1 MKTPPVH
8 LVHGDD
14 PVMRGDAV
22 RALVAELLG
31 ADDASLALEDFTL
44 AARGGGEG
52 EGAEETDS
60 GSVLAA
66 ALLAAATP
74 PFGTDR
80 RVIVI
85 REVGAL
91 VNADMAVL
99 ARYLDD
105 PMPSTALVL
114 VAGGGRLSP
123 ALSKAVK
130 AAGGVE
136 VKTSEPTPDALA
148 RAAKAAG
155 VSLSPA
161 AQRLAAERFGEDTG
175 RVAGLVDLL
184 ASTYGEVT
192 IDVDALEPFLG
203 TAGSVPAYK
212 LTAALDDGDL
222 TGALEVLTRLRDS
235 GFHPLQVMVMLHRHY
250 QRLLRLDDPSVTD
263 EASAVAA
270 LGGKVKPY
278 PAKLALRQARTLGT
292 GGIRS
297 AYDAL
302 ARADVDLRG
311 GSGAPE
317 DAVLEI
323 LIARLA
329 TLSRRAGAGAARS
342 RR

>member
-1 MKTPPVH
+1 MSPAPVH

-14 PVMRGDAV
+14 PILRADAV
-22 RALVAELLG
+22 RALIAELLG
-31 ADDASLALEDFTL
+31 ADDPSLALEEFTL
-44 AARGGGEG
+44 AAKGGGEG
-52 EGAEETDS
+52 EATEETDT
-60 GSVLAA
+60 GSMVAA
-66 ALLAAATP
+66 ALLSAATP

-91 VNADMAVL
+91 VSADVAAL
-99 ARYLDD
+99 ARYLED
-105 PMPSTALVL
+105 PMPTTVLVL

-123 ALSKAVK
+123 ALTKAVK

-136 VKTSEPTPDALA
+136 AKTTEATPDALA

-161 AQRLAAERFGEDTG
+161 AQRLAAERFGEDAG

-184 ASTYGEVT
+184 ASTYGETTV
-192 IDVDALEPFLG
+192 DVDALEPFLG
-203 TAGSVPAYK
+203 AAGSVPAYK
-212 LTAALDDGDL
+212 LTGALDDGDL
-222 TGALEVLTRLRDS
+222 AGALEVLARLRDS

-250 QRLLRLDDPSVTD
+250 QRLLRLDDPSVND
-263 EASAVAA
+263 EAGAVAA

-278 PAKLALRQARTLGT
+278 PAKLALRQARALGT
-292 GGIRS
+292 DGIRS

-302 ARADVDLRG
+302 ARADIDLRG

-329 TLSRRAGAGAARS
+329 MLSRRAGAARG

>member
-1 MKTPPVH
+1 MTPPVH

-14 PVMRGDAV
+14 PILRTDAV
-22 RALVAELLG
+22 RVLITELLG
-31 ADDASLALEDFTL
+31 ADDPSLALEEFTL
-44 AARGGGEG
+44 AAKGGGEG
-52 EGAEETDS
+52 EPSEETDA
-60 GSVLAA
+60 GSVLAT
-66 ALLAAATP
+66 ALLSAATP

-91 VNADMAVL
+91 VTADVAAL
-99 ARYLDD
+99 ARYLED
-105 PMPSTALVL
+105 PMPTTALVL

-123 ALSKAVK
+123 ALTKAVK

-136 VKTSEPTPDALA
+136 AKTTEATPDALA
-148 RAAKAAG
+148 RAAKASG

-161 AQRLAAERFGEDTG
+161 AQRLAAERFGEDAG

-184 ASTYGEVT
+184 ASTYGEATV
-192 IDVDALEPFLG
+192 DVDALEPFLG
-203 TAGSVPAYK
+203 TAGAVPPYK
-212 LTAALDDGDL
+212 LTGAIDDGDL
-222 TGALEVLTRLRDS
+222 AGALEVLARLRDS

-250 QRLLRLDDPSVTD
+250 QRLLRLDDPAVND
-263 EASAVAA
+263 ETSAVAA

-278 PAKLALRQARTLGT
+278 PAKLALRQARALGT
-292 GGIRS
+292 DGIRS

-302 ARADVDLRG
+302 ARADIDLRG

-329 TLSRRAGAGAARS
+329 MLSRRAGAARG

>member
-1 MKTPPVH
+1 MSAPPVH
-8 LVHGDD
+8 LVQGDD
-14 PVMRGDAV
+14 PTLRGDAV
-22 RALVAELLG
+22 RALIAELLG
-31 ADDASLALEDFTL
+31 SDDASLALEEFTL
-44 AARGGGEG
+44 AAKGGGEG
-52 EGAEETDS
+52 DGTEETDS
-60 GSVLAA
+60 GAVLAS
-66 ALLAAATP
+66 ALLSATTP

-91 VNADMAVL
+91 VTADVAAL
-99 ARYLDD
+99 ARYLED
-105 PMPSTALVL
+105 PMPTTALVL
-114 VAGGGRLSP
+114 VAGGGRLAP
-123 ALSKAVK
+123 ALTKAVK
-130 AAGGVE
+130 AAGGAE
-136 VKTSEPTPDALA
+136 IKTTEATPDALA

-155 VSLSPA
+155 VALSPA
-161 AQRLAAERFGEDTG
+161 AQRRAAERIGEDTG

-184 ASTYGEVT
+184 ASTYGGATV
-192 IDVDALEPFLG
+192 DVDALEPFLG
-203 TAGSVPAYK
+203 AAGSVPAYK
-212 LTAALDDGDL
+212 LTGALDDGDL
-222 TGALEVLTRLRDS
+222 AGALDVLNRLRDS

-250 QRLLRLDDPSVTD
+250 QRLLRLDDPGVTD

-278 PAKLALRQARTLGT
+278 PAKLALRQTRALGT
-292 GGIRS
+292 EGIRA

-329 TLSRRAGAGAARS
+329 TLSRRAGAARG